1 MKRLLYF
8 AAAALLLTGCEDFLD
23 TESYTKKNT
32 TNFPANEG
40 DVALQLVGIYNTLN
54 VAVADPQ
61 CTYFYAAELASDD
74 RFGGGGD
81 NDKLMQAWDKIMN
94 YNSDASL
101 PFWKARYQGIFR
113 ANSMISSIES
123 MGLTGDGV
131 AKMKGEAY
139 FLRAFFYHE
148 LAEMYGEVPLMVT
161 TEAVTLPKSNADQI
175 YAQIATD
182 LDSAI
187 TLMKAVPYT
196 DISAGHVTKWAAE
209 ALLARVYLFYTGYY
223 KKDAL
228 PTVGGGSISKAEV
241 IAYLDEIMSS
251 TSGHDLVGDFRNL
264 WAYTNK
270 FTKDDYSKVAGVK
283 GVDENDLAWAE
294 DGNKESIFAIKF
306 SKFADWSTT
315 IGYSN
320 QYLLHFGIR
329 GGQPYDNT
337 FPLGAG
343 WGAGPVNPTLW
354 DEWANAE
361 PEDLRREGS
370 IMPVKD
376 LKGYSFGGWSMMEE
390 TDYWQMKCVHISAKT
405 GDQDENG
412 IDKYYS
418 SFSVPM
424 FGATDNFQLDGVN
437 DLVLIR
443 YADVLLM
450 HSELTETVTGI
461 NLVRKR
467 AGLTEL
473 GAYSPDALKN
483 ERRWEL
489 AFEGRRWA
497 DIRRWNVAADLLEKQ
512 LGVKIYKS
520 GAAATMIPFG
530 GGYKARYAATG
541 GFFPIPESEVALSN
555 GVLVQ
560 SAGYG
565 DASSQY
571 QGW

>member
-8 AAAALLLTGCEDFLD
+8 AVAALALTSCEDFLD
-23 TESYTKKNT
+23 TESYTQKNT
-32 TNFPANEG
+32 TNFPANAD
-40 DVALQLVGIYNTLN
+40 DVELAMVSVYNTLN

-61 CTYFYAAELASDD
+61 CTYFYAAELAADD

-94 YNSDASL
+94 YNTDASL

-113 ANSMISSIES
+113 ANSVITSIEA
-123 MGLTGDGV
+123 MKLEGEAV
-131 AKMKGEAY
+131 KAMKGEAY

-148 LAEMYGEVPLMVT
+148 LAEMYGEVPLVLT
-161 TEAVTLPKSNADQI
+161 TEAVTLPKSSAEKI
-175 YAQIATD
+175 YAQITTD

-187 TLMKAVPYT
+187 ALLPAVSYDKT
-196 DISAGHVTKWAAE
+196 VAGHATKWAAE

-228 PTVGGGSISKAEV
+228 PMVGGGSMTKAKVVE
-241 IAYLDEIMSS
+241 YLEDCRDN
-251 TSGHDLVGDFRNL
+251 SGHGLVGDFRNL

-270 FTKDDYSKVAGVK
+270 YSKKDYAKVAGVK
-283 GVDENDLAWAE
+283 GVDGSDLDWAG

-306 SKFADWSTT
+306 SKFADWNTT

-329 GGQPYDNT
+329 GGQPYANT
-337 FPLGAG
+337 FPVGQG

-354 DEWANAE
+354 EEWAAAE

-370 IMPVKD
+370 IVPVKE
-376 LKGYSFGGWSMMEE
+376 LPAYSFGGWTMMEE
-390 TDYWQMKCVHISAKT
+390 TDYWQLKCVHIAAKT
-405 GDQDENG
+405 GTQDEDGN
-412 IDKYYS
+412 DKYYS

-424 FGATDNFQLDGVN
+424 FGASDNFQLDGLN

-450 HSELTETVTGI
+450 HSELTGTNDGMT
-461 NLVRKR
+461 LVRKR
-467 AGLTEL
+467 AGLDPVAFSQE
-473 GAYSPDALKN
+473 AIKR

-497 DIRRWNVAADLLEKQ
+497 DIRRWGDAPELLAKQ
-512 LGVKIYKS
+512 EGVKIYKS
-520 GAAATMIPFG
+520 GSPATMKAFG
-530 GGYKARYAATG
+530 GGYKARYNATG

-555 GVLVQ
+555 GVLEQ
-560 SAGYG
+560 ISGYS

-571 QGW
+571 TGW